1 MCKGGPIL
9 HEFIYNNIQLEIVV
23 SFKYLGI
30 NLYNNGCWL
39 RTHKRT
45 AHHSVYGNLGIYFPS
60 KIVELIHIKFL
71 RKILNVNKST
81 YLDGLYGKLGRYTM
95 HIKRT
100 ILIMK
105 YWIEILN
112 QPDHSLM
119 KQVYNMLQLDSDINI
134 NYF

>member
-45 AHHSVYGNLGIYFPS
+45 AHHSVYGLHNLFI
-60 KIVELIHIKFL
+60 
-71 RKILNVNKST
+71 
-81 YLDGLYGKLGRYTM
+81 
-95 HIKRT
+95 
-100 ILIMK
+100 
-105 YWIEILN
+105 ILN
-112 QPDHSLM
+112 QLNLNTNDKCNLFESLVGSVLNTEQ
-119 KQVYNMLQLDSDINI
+119 KSGDILSK
-134 NYF
+134 